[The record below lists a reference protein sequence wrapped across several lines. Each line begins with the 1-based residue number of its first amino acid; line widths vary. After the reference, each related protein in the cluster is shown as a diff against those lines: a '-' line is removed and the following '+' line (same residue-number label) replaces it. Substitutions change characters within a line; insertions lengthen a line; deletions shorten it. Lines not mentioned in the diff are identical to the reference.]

1 MKLDAVFP
9 SLAVGKHSAT
19 AAATVASSAFI
30 RRPIL
35 VFRCKQAQ
43 GNRHAKPASCGS
55 GARRGWRYVDTNMFD
70 EQSSGILLPPS
81 PALWIPQPN
90 TPAECAIICP
100 PVPIA
105 IEQIA
110 NRLENAGAAHNKL
123 HHTAHTAKSP
133 HTWAAHL
140 ACLPTAPVITARRCG
155 DDL

>member
-1 MKLDAVFP
+1 
-9 SLAVGKHSAT
+9 
-19 AAATVASSAFI
+19 
-30 RRPIL
+30 
-35 VFRCKQAQ
+35 
-43 GNRHAKPASCGS
+43 
-55 GARRGWRYVDTNMFD
+55 MFD

-140 ACLPTAPVITARRCG
+140 ACLPTAPASCSFAVLAYTYAQLSGWQKPEVFTLPSDGITTTSLPPPAGVICRLLLILPKDSHDTPREDIRSSFALSIPPNDVC
-155 DDL
+155 